1 MDDKYLKSL
10 IREKNDW
17 IRRQLP
23 NLPEP
28 HKLSL
33 SHDVGELSDGEIME
47 LLGLVRDFKSFAEEN
62 DPWSEHDFG
71 KVELKG
77 DAYYWKFD
85 YYSRNLEGHE
95 VNGTRLLTIY
105 TPFEA

>member
-1 MDDKYLKSL
+1 MDDKNLTSL

-23 NLPEP
+23 NLPKP
-28 HKLSL
+28 HRLSL
-33 SHDVGELSDGEIME
+33 SHDVGELADEEIRE
-47 LLGLVRDFKSFAEEN
+47 LLGLVKDFKSFAEEN

-71 KVELKG
+71 KVEYKG

-85 YYSRNLEGHE
+85 YYAENIEDHR
-95 VNGTRLLTIY
+95 VNGIRILTIY